1 MRPLVKC
8 VYSEKGAAHSL
19 INTPW
24 TPQRKLLCMQGLW
37 DWLYDNQDVQPLN
50 VPVTQIR
57 VNAVIKGAAFAHVTL
72 LLQS

>member
-1 MRPLVKC
+1 MDTP
-8 VYSEKGAAHSL
+8 EEAAHV
-19 INTPW
+19 
-24 TPQRKLLCMQGLW
+24 LCMQGLW

-72 LLQS
+72 LLQN